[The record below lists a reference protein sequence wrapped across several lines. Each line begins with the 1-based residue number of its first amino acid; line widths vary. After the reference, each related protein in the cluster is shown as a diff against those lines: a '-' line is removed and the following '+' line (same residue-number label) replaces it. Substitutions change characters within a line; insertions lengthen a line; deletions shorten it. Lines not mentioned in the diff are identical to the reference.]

1 MAKPSQPA
9 VGEQFYVT
17 HCATADSVLNNPG
30 YTVRAASADD
40 RDALESA
47 FRYPPYELP
56 IDMWRDLPPVE
67 RAPRRL
73 ARTLDAESRVWV
85 AHSAHLA
92 KDSVGRDRSYFSHL
106 FLMPGAEP
114 RAVLESWGAP
124 DWATEHKPGAP
135 KQLSA
140 GALPEGELVGEAALT
155 AFLSATPSGPTELSL
170 CVCPERLRAD
180 PAARRAVLERA
191 LHAVL
196 LRAEAPEARR
206 RLYIH
211 AEPGLVALA
220 LYAAVRLLP
229 ATVTQGLTFSTFEPY
244 HRNIR
249 EYKLADVVGTYLG
262 AANKGLDADL
272 GTARGFVLDTFD
284 LARSSPELRGPLP
297 AGLGELLDLVEGNDW
312 PLLKRVRDEVGA
324 GAAGLP
330 AAGAA
335 VRRARLVAKLALDA
349 AALEAGTFKKET
361 EAATMDDLLALKAEA
376 LAAHDLGAHID
387 AVWEKVHRHLHRA
400 DVRAAF
406 RDLISAPARVKELWL
421 EAVDALLNENYRAW
435 DARWPVVRE
444 AGGREEAA
452 RRLKKL
458 VGDDNEDRLRKQP
471 TDMRAKMRA
480 ACTDVGLFPTR
491 GLLVP
496 VGLGELEPLLAGP
509 HDQAGYT
516 AFMILAPDDFGW
528 LNHLQPPVRERMRAR
543 AKQFLYSAPVPAFA
557 AYVRGAREYLN
568 TGSHFLDVLFK
579 PHSEPAAGLLSRVLA
594 ADALEPSHWRKLCD
608 SASLTQDAWGTFLL
622 EKNHLSGL
630 LVGLGGVGTGAD
642 VWQGYLDA
650 LTPALI
656 EPGDEGQPSEETAW
670 ERTVH
675 AQLKLAGEKLPA
687 AGHKLAPA
695 LPDGGVAKL
704 FAANNLVKW
713 AADPASAERAG
724 TVEVQHACQAF
735 EMTPYDLA
743 RAVFLAGGYKQL
755 ELNEPTELP
764 KLEPLLVLFRTAF
777 PTDAAHNSR
786 SAVTYWLRLSQ
797 ELPKGKRAMFQ
808 SEFVLKCVPELF
820 YRDLLAEVRQT
831 PFEPIAVSRINQV
844 VQGKVKPKAQKAGR
858 PALPE
863 PEFANEVTE
872 GDAPSAGDGEL
883 PTGEDVE
890 KTKKKSKGRATKT
903 KGDYKQARRARRAG
917 GNNWAYLIAGVLLIV
932 VLVVGALIALRSGKP
947 DPPPKKDPEPPPKVD
962 TKKDDGKKDDTKPKG
977 KSGK

>member
-124 DWATEHKPGAP
+124 DWATEYKPGAP

-206 RLYIH
+206 RLYVH

-229 ATVTQGLTFSTFEPY
+229 ASVTQGLTFSTFEPY

-262 AANKGLDADL
+262 VLNKGLDADL

-297 AGLGELLDLVEGNDW
+297 AGIGELLDLVEGNDW
-312 PLLKRVRDEVGA
+312 HLLKRVRDDVGA
-324 GAAGLP
+324 GAAGLA

-335 VRRARLVAKLALDA
+335 VRRARLVAKLAVDSK
-349 AALEAGTFKKET
+349 ALEKGTFKKEN
-361 EAATMDDLLALKAEA
+361 EAATVDDLLALRAEP
-376 LAAHDLGAHID
+376 LAAPDLGAHAD

-406 RDLISAPARVKELWL
+406 RELIAAPARVKELWI

-480 ACTDVGLFPTR
+480 ACTDVGLFPSR

-496 VGLGELEPLLAGP
+496 VGLGELEPLLAGT

-516 AFMILAPDDFGW
+516 AFVILAPDDFGW
-528 LNHLQPPVRERMRAR
+528 LNHLQPPVREQMRAR
-543 AKQFLYSAPVPAFA
+543 AKQFLYAAPLPAFA
-557 AYVRGAREYLN
+557 AYVRGARAYLN
-568 TGSHFLDVLFK
+568 TDSHFLDVLFD
-579 PHSEPAAGLLSRVLA
+579 PHSAPAAALLSRVLA
-594 ADALEPSHWRKLCD
+594 SNVLEPSHWLKLYD
-608 SASLTQDAWGTFLL
+608 SAGLTQNEWGEFLL
-622 EKNHLSGL
+622 EGNHLSGF
-630 LVGLGGVGTGAD
+630 LVGLGGDGTRTD
-642 VWQGYLDA
+642 VWAGYLDQ
-650 LTPALI
+650 LTPALVSPDLI
-656 EPGDEGQPSEETAW
+656 EATDDVDPATVHAW
-670 ERTVH
+670 ERNVH
-675 AQLKLAGEKLPA
+675 AQLKLAADRLTT
-687 AGHKLAPA
+687 AGHKLVAFLPA
-695 LPDGGVAKL
+695 GGVGRL
-704 FAANNLVKW
+704 TAANALVKW
-713 AADPASAERAG
+713 TADPASAERAG
-724 TVEVQHACQAF
+724 TTEINHACEALD
-735 EMTPYDLA
+735 MKPYDLA
-743 RAVFLAGGYKQL
+743 RAVFLAGGYKEL
-755 ELNEPTELP
+755 ELPLELP
-764 KLEPLLVLFRTAF
+764 KLEPLVALFRAAF
-777 PTDAAHNSR
+777 PADSPHGAR
-786 SAVTYWLRLSQ
+786 SAVTYWLKLSQ
-797 ELPKGKRAMFQ
+797 EYPKGSRAHFQ
-808 SEFVLKCVPELF
+808 YHFVLECVPDLY
-820 YRDLLAEVRQT
+820 YRDLLADTTYRV
-831 PFEPIAVSRINQV
+831 PFEPVAVARVNQV
-844 VQGKVKPKAQKAGR
+844 LEGKVKKPAAQKGGR
-858 PALPE
+858 PTLPE
-863 PEFANEVTE
+863 PEFANEVSE
-872 GDAPSAGDGEL
+872 GDTGDAQLPDDDDIASAKPKPKARG
-883 PTGEDVE
+883 
-890 KTKKKSKGRATKT
+890 GRG
-903 KGDYKQARRARRAG
+903 KGDYKQSRRAARAG
-917 GNNWAYLIAGVLLIV
+917 GNGLLYVIAGGLLIV
-932 VLVVGALIALRSGKP
+932 VLVVAAVIVAQRGKGE
-947 DPPPKKDPEPPPKVD
+947 PPKKDAEQPPKVEPKKD
-962 TKKDDGKKDDTKPKG
+962 EPKKDDKKKG
-977 KSGK
+977 KSGP